1 MVSAEGCEVV
11 MSLSRHWSVGL
22 NLYALSDGSFWL
34 DDVGNDV
41 QGFVTQAQADDVR
54 QHTVPSDDYE
64 AEAFALLLARYVTTT
79 GRSFEQLS
87 ATYSRRGRLYSE
99 PGRPFYFATDE
110 HNHPTP

>member
-1 MVSAEGCEVV
+1 

-41 QGFVTQAQADDVR
+41 QGFVTQAQADAVR
-54 QHTVPSDDYE
+54 QHTVRSQDYE
-64 AEAFALLLARYVTTT
+64 AEAFVFLLARYTTIT

-87 ATYSRRGRLYSE
+87 ATYSRQGRLYSA
-99 PGRPFYFATDE
+99 PGCPFYFADYE
-110 HNHPTP
+110 HGHPAP